1 MIMCGP
7 LDNYRIG
14 FFPCAS
20 RPQAS
25 FTIAPANGG
34 GIVAGMKA
42 TFIALL
48 AFSFCLPLIAAD
60 NSAAKGNY
68 WPGWLG
74 PERDGWVKGFQPP
87 KKWPAKLKR
96 VWQLRVGTGYG
107 TPVVVGDK
115 VYQHARQDE
124 EEVVWSIDL
133 KTGKKVWRSSHNTS
147 FKMGGGG
154 EKHGKGPKSN
164 PIYSDGRLFVMSI
177 TGNLSSWDAASGKL
191 IWRKDYNSRFKPSYP
206 KWGMCN
212 SPVVDGNRVITHFG
226 NVEKGVLVAL
236 DVKTGK
242 EIWTQGEDGPC
253 YSSPLLV
260 EHEGVR
266 QVIEWNHR
274 ALVGVESKSGKLL
287 WEFPFPHI
295 GTNQNMPTP
304 SFAKGRILLGG
315 ENRGLHGIEPKLENG
330 KWTVKAYWSHRKVAL
345 DMSSAVV
352 NEGRLFGLSHL
363 SRSRYFCADSHTGEV
378 LWQGPER
385 AGENATFL
393 AFPGH
398 VMALA
403 NHGELQVLAAKPD
416 VYKKV
421 ASWKVSDNRTW
432 AAPVLLGEGIL
443 IKDHEHLTYWSFN

>member
-1 MIMCGP
+1 
-7 LDNYRIG
+7 
-14 FFPCAS
+14 
-20 RPQAS
+20 
-25 FTIAPANGG
+25 
-34 GIVAGMKA
+34 MKA

>member
-1 MIMCGP
+1 
-7 LDNYRIG
+7 
-14 FFPCAS
+14 
-20 RPQAS
+20 
-25 FTIAPANGG
+25 
-34 GIVAGMKA
+34 MKA

-48 AFSFCLPLIAAD
+48 ACSFCLPLIAAD

-124 EEVVWSIDL
+124 AEVVWSIDL

-212 SPVVDGNRVITHFG
+212 SPVVDGDRVITHFG

-403 NHGELQVLAAKPD
+403 NHGELQVLAAKSD

>member
-1 MIMCGP
+1 MV
-7 LDNYRIG
+7 
-14 FFPCAS
+14 
-20 RPQAS
+20 
-25 FTIAPANGG
+25 GG
-34 GIVAGMKA
+34 VKA
-42 TFIALL
+42 YYAVLI
-48 AFSFCLPLIAAD
+48 AFSLCLSLIGANKPAA
-60 NSAAKGNY
+60 NGNY

-74 PERDGWVKGFQPP
+74 PKRDGWVQGFQPP
-87 KKWPAKLKR
+87 KKWPAKLKQTWR
-96 VWQLRVGTGYG
+96 VKVGTGYG
-107 TPVVVGDK
+107 TPVVVGSK
-115 VYQHARQDE
+115 VYQHARQGE
-124 EEVVWSIDL
+124 KEVVWAVDL
-133 KTGKKVWRSSHNTS
+133 KTGKKIWLSSYNTP

-164 PIYSDGRLFVMSI
+164 PTYADGRLFVMSI
-177 TGNLSSWDAASGKL
+177 TGTLSSWDAASGKL
-191 IWRKDYNSRFKPSYP
+191 LWRKDYNSRFKPSYP

-287 WEFPFPHI
+287 WEFPFPHT

-304 SFAKGRILLGG
+304 SFAKGRVVLGG
-315 ENRGLHGIEPKLENG
+315 ENRGLHCIEPKLENG
-330 KWTVKAYWSHRKVAL
+330 KWKVKAYWSHRKVAL

-352 NEGRLFGLSHL
+352 NDGRLYGLSHL
-363 SRSRYFCADSHTGEV
+363 SRSRYFCADSHTGEI

-385 AGENATFL
+385 AGQNATFL

-403 NHGELQVLAAKPD
+403 SHGELQVIAAKPD
-416 VYKKV
+416 GYKKV
-421 ASWKVSDNRTW
+421 TSWKVSNNPTW
-432 AAPVLLGEGIL
+432 AAPVLLKEGIL
-443 IKDHEHLTYWSFN
+443 IKDQEHLTYWSF